1 MKPTVS
7 IIIPNYNC
15 APYLRIAVA
24 SALAQTYQSLEV
36 VLVDDGSTDDS
47 LTTIMDLVAA
57 ERLRLVRQPN
67 QGVAAARSAGL
78 HASTG
83 DYLIFLDA
91 DDRLDPQMV
100 ERLITL
106 VDPADPYV
114 FAYCDFLR
122 VNVDGDLLPDQQAI
136 HEVRTAREGNLLAS
150 LLLGDFLLPL
160 CVLISR
166 HLVIDV
172 GGFDLRYDPVDDYD
186 MWLKVSCVG
195 GQARY
200 LDQALAFYRHR
211 PGSLSTNRVHMET
224 TERSV
229 LHACTERYPAQV
241 AQAVPA
247 LIQEFRSVAATIWS
261 EGVRCREESE
271 QQAQAHAEALQAS
284 LDQRETYVDALQAA
298 LGERERQL
306 HDAEHYA
313 HSLQAALD
321 ERETYLRD
329 LQATLERRE
338 TQFQQAEHY
347 ARSLQAALDERET
360 QFQQAEHYARSLRAA
375 LEQREAGF
383 REAEQYAQA
392 LRAALDERETMTN
405 CAECVAEK

>member
-1 MKPTVS
+1 VRPTVS

-15 APYLRIAVA
+15 APYLRTAVA
-24 SALAQTYQSLEV
+24 SALAQTYQLLEV
-36 VLVDDGSTDDS
+36 VLVDDGSTDES
-47 LTTIMDLVAA
+47 LATIADVIA
-57 ERLRLVRQPN
+57 EGRLRLVQQPN
-67 QGVAAARSAGL
+67 QGVAAARNAGL

-100 ERLITL
+100 ERLIAL

-114 FAYCDFLR
+114 FAYCDVLR

-136 HEVRTAREGNLLAS
+136 REVRTAREGNLLAS

-166 HLVIDV
+166 RLLIDA

-200 LDQALAFYRHR
+200 FDRALAFYRHR
-211 PGSLSTNRVHMET
+211 PGSLSTNRAHMET
-224 TERSV
+224 TERAV
-229 LHACTERYPAQV
+229 LRACAERYPAQV

-261 EGVRCREESE
+261 EGVRCREEGE
-271 QQAQAHAEALQAS
+271 QQAQAHAEALQAA
-284 LDQRETYVDALQAA
+284 LDERATYVDALQTA
-298 LGERERQL
+298 LGQCERQL

-313 HSLQAALD
+313 RSLQAALD

-329 LQATLERRE
+329 LQATLKQHE
-338 TQFQQAEHY
+338 TQFQQAERY
-347 ARSLQAALDERET
+347 ARSLQAALDEREVAFRDAE
-360 QFQQAEHYARSLRAA
+360 QYAQALRTA
-375 LEQREAGF
+375 LDEREAAF
-383 REAEQYAQA
+383 REAEQYAHA
-392 LRAALDERETMTN
+392 LRAALDEREAM
-405 CAECVAEK
+405 EKLCHSC